1 MKRYNSTPNRL
12 LYTKGKYSPPAK
24 RYTINYLIPLI
35 IVAIVLAITL
45 VIYRSCNSNHIHQTT
60 VSQHLEQPKKSINN
74 TKTHGKTLRK
84 KQNIPIDTTPK
95 DSLPPETDLRI
106 LTDK

>member
-12 LYTKGKYSPPAK
+12 SYTSGKYATPAK
-24 RYTINYLIPLI
+24 RYTSYHIIPCI
-35 IVAIVLAITL
+35 ILAIVLAITL
-45 VIYRSCNSNHIHQTT
+45 FIYKSCNNDHIHQTT
-60 VSQHLEQPKKSINN
+60 ATQHLKQTSNSPNN
-74 TKTHGKTLRK
+74 VKTHRKILQK
-84 KQNIPIDTTPK
+84 KQEIPVDTTPK

>member
-12 LYTKGKYSPPAK
+12 SYTSGKYSPPAK
-24 RYTINYLIPLI
+24 RYTSNYLIPLI
-35 IVAIVLAITL
+35 ILVIVLAITL
-45 VIYRSCNSNHIHQTT
+45 FIYRSCNKNSNHQTT
-60 VSQHLEQPKKSINN
+60 ATHHIKQTGNSVNN
-74 TKTHGKTLRK
+74 TKTHGKTVHK
-84 KQNIPIDTTPK
+84 KQNIPFDTSPE